1 MKNLLIIFFAVSS
14 LKLYSQ
20 SIPSKF
26 VNSFKQNKLD
36 SKYQIKGYLKPS
48 FLLADFN
55 GDGISDIS
63 ILITEKKTQ
72 KKGMVVLFG
81 NSTQYFVFGAGI
93 KVGRIGFDDTDDL
106 KWMERWGLFKKGV
119 AYETKFDNGD
129 MVGSIK
135 RKLTNKGIEMWSLE
149 DGEPLAGGI
158 IYWNGKKWIWIH
170 EGE

>member
-1 MKNLLIIFFAVSS
+1 MKSLFILICTISS
-14 LKLYSQ
+14 LQLYSQ
-20 SIPSKF
+20 SIPTQF
-26 VNSFKQNKLD
+26 LASFKQNKLD
-36 SKYQIKGYLKPS
+36 ARYQIKGYLKPS

-55 GDGISDIS
+55 GDGMPDIS

-81 NSTQYFVFGAGI
+81 NSKQYFVFGAGI
-93 KVGRIGFDDTDDL
+93 KVGKIGFDDTDDL
-106 KWMERWGLFKKGV
+106 KWMERWKLFKDRI